1 MYIFFLSILES
12 YFGSILSYFYSFL
25 KRNKSRSTN
34 ETTINNETYLKSTVV
49 AKSNSEKQYYVGLYG
64 LDQNN
69 DDKNRSNFSST
80 MATTSKS
87 FTNATK
93 MTESE
98 KSGNNRNL
106 KLNASQTMLTA
117 ASKIK
122 NNFQANRPKK
132 YVLNLV

>member
-1 MYIFFLSILES
+1 
-12 YFGSILSYFYSFL
+12 
-25 KRNKSRSTN
+25 
-34 ETTINNETYLKSTVV
+34 
-49 AKSNSEKQYYVGLYG
+49 
-64 LDQNN
+64 
-69 DDKNRSNFSST
+69 

-106 KLNASQTMLTA
+106 KLNASQTMLTE

-132 YVLNLV
+132 YVLSLV